1 MQFEWTDTQDELY
14 RTVKDFARAELNH
27 DCRAPQG
34 ARVVRSRV
42 ARLRAH
48 GLVGSERAHGRIG
61 GGGLDSLTTARV
73 MEAFGEGCEDMGL
86 LFSAA
91 AHLNACAMPIAEHAS
106 EDLKQRLLPGLC
118 QGSLIGANA
127 ISESSAGSDLAALKT
142 RATRDG
148 DAYVIS
154 GEKSFVTNG
163 AVADVF
169 TVYAV
174 TDPSAGYLGISALV
188 VERNDRS
195 VAGKPF
201 DKLGL
206 TTAQTGPVL
215 FDELPRSGGQPA
227 RNGGTRAAHFQFL
240 DGMGADVSVRRLSRP
255 DAAAARHDD
264 RVRDREKAVRQG
276 DRAQPGGIASHRR
289 HEGQARG
296 RTHAPLPRVLDDR
309 SRDACGPLHLDGQ
322 ACDQRSRGH
331 IGARLDPRA
340 RRAWR
345 HDGERSSAGA
355 RGLGAVHDLLG
366 DIGPAAQHHRAG
378 ARPMSLTQLLVIAAR
393 ARPHKLAVEGPDGAL
408 SYAELDALSN
418 RIARGLAALG
428 VTTGDRVAIWHEK
441 SVKVVATMQAS
452 LRLGAAYVPII
463 RRRRARARSRSPR
476 TAPAPRS

>member
-27 DCRAPQG
+27 ELQERRKTHALCDRAW
-34 ARVVRSRV
+34 
-42 ARLRAH
+42 RACGRM
-48 GLVGSERAHGRIG
+48 GLLGLSVPKSCG

-142 RATRDG
+142 RAVRDG

-154 GEKSFVTNG
+154 GEKNFVTNG

-174 TDPSAGYLGISALV
+174 TEPSAGYLGISAFV
-188 VERNDRS
+188 VERNERS

-215 FDELPRSGGQPA
+215 FDGCRVPAGNLLGAEGQGLRIFNSSMAWERTCLFAGYLGQMQRQLDTTIEYATGRKQFGKAIA
-227 RNGGTRAAHFQFL
+227 RNQA
-240 DGMGADVSVRRLSRP
+240 VSHRIVDMKVRLE
-255 DAAAARHDD
+255 AARMLLY
-264 RVRDREKAVRQG
+264 
-276 DRAQPGGIASHRR
+276 RACWAIDP
-289 HEGQARG
+289 
-296 RTHAPLPRVLDDR
+296 
-309 SRDACGPLHLDGQ
+309 RDAGGSLHLDCQ
-322 ACDQRSRGH
+322 ARDQRSRGH
-331 IGARLDPRA
+331 VGARLDPRA

-345 HDGERSSAGA
+345 HDGERNSAGA

-378 ARPMSLTQLLVIAAR
+378 ARPMSLTQLLVTAARAEAAR
-393 ARPHKLAVEGPDGAL
+393 AR
-408 SYAELDALSN
+408 
-418 RIARGLAALG
+418 
-428 VTTGDRVAIWHEK
+428 
-441 SVKVVATMQAS
+441 
-452 LRLGAAYVPII
+452 
-463 RRRRARARSRSPR
+463 RARSGWSAQLCRARRALESRRACVSPR
-476 TAPAPRS
+476 SA